1 MISIIL
7 AIASMALVVFMS
19 WRILEKT
26 GLPGWLALVHLLA
39 LTGIGMLASLLFFW
53 VLAFIRW
60 PRDEQVA
67 MPAGGPPLPPQQ
79 LPAPRPT
86 SSAPAPTP
94 VAPQTAPITA
104 PANASAATMSWS
116 LAGKLSDGTPGHLLV
131 DDSRPL
137 YVVSASEGP
146 DVLIVPDPSIGS
158 PHARILTAPGRI
170 GLQDLGSA
178 GGTWIDNV
186 RLLPAHGARDI
197 GNSRQIRFGAVEL
210 TLTRL

>member
-67 MPAGGPPLPPQQ
+67 AHVGTAHREERQPERLAHDERQSRHASQAQRLEKQHR
-79 LPAPRPT
+79 AP
-86 SSAPAPTP
+86 
-94 VAPQTAPITA
+94 
-104 PANASAATMSWS
+104 
-116 LAGKLSDGTPGHLLV
+116 K
-131 DDSRPL
+131 
-137 YVVSASEGP
+137 
-146 DVLIVPDPSIGS
+146 
-158 PHARILTAPGRI
+158 
-170 GLQDLGSA
+170 
-178 GGTWIDNV
+178 
-186 RLLPAHGARDI
+186 
-197 GNSRQIRFGAVEL
+197 
-210 TLTRL
+210 